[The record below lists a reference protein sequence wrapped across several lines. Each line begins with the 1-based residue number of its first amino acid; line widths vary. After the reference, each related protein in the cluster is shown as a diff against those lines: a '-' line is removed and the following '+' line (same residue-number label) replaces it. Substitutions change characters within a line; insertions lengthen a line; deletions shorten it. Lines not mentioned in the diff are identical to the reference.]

1 MFSFWKN
8 ISIKVAY
15 LLFFNAFKNQSFIIK
30 WYSIFDDTLEYKKYC
45 TISINMKTSCRNC
58 YVLLYRIILCNVYR
72 FKFTSGYPKTIHESI
87 HSVQHLTIRVVN
99 NTETRFVFSCI
110 QICLLKSDEK
120 KAVYIRPDSHGY
132 S

>member
-1 MFSFWKN
+1 
-8 ISIKVAY
+8 
-15 LLFFNAFKNQSFIIK
+15 
-30 WYSIFDDTLEYKKYC
+30 
-45 TISINMKTSCRNC
+45 MKTSCRNC

-132 S
+132 SLRGIRDRKSIAGPIA